1 MYAKEKNT
9 SVSSSKSGPVIA
21 KREVKKVSVT
31 TYLFCLFSDIKSLNA
46 TLSQV
51 YYPSVNILQHRC
63 KTGYILFLEILLNLF
78 LFIVWHL

>member
-31 TYLFCLFSDIKSLNA
+31 TYLFCLFSDLKSLNA
-46 TLSQV
+46 TLS
-51 YYPSVNILQHRC
+51 
-63 KTGYILFLEILLNLF
+63 
-78 LFIVWHL
+78 